1 MMAAAP
7 SALCADRVASA
18 ELLQRLRSHAA
29 PGLEPA
35 PPNAEPAALLQR
47 QKPQLKAAAAK
58 ALMEGT
64 AAMLAVVES
73 WADGLV
79 EQVCATYEPRE
90 AAQRDALRAHVD
102 FSQAEV
108 AKFCERLISDAAEQR
123 QSTVRDLTKTLA
135 SKADADRE
143 TSAQALRTGLEAA
156 TRQHQA
162 QCEELQRELAA
173 ERRKVEELVAKLA
186 TKEEQ
191 LVASSQRVET
201 AKQRGESRLKGL
213 QMGRDALTVKIL
225 RLERELASEKHQ
237 RLALQTR
244 KQAAAALWGKA
255 SDGVATGQLWATL
268 ASAAEEASDDEEP
281 AAETAETA
289 DAADVSDEGG
299 EAAAAEPEL
308 PGRLIVR
315 TPAKT
320 APDPSDATTTP
331 TLAVPEAAAAEASS
345 ESPLFESPSAPAEQ
359 IQERSSKKKGAGDR
373 GTTGRRGSS
382 ASRRPASASPA
393 ATPTAARLRR
403 RASTGG
409 GSGAPSFMSATKA
422 SGARSIT
429 KKSADRPVRKALTM
443 RTQGMGAE
451 GESVRPAFD
460 AGGFPIE
467 P

>member
-1 MMAAAP
+1 
-7 SALCADRVASA
+7 
-18 ELLQRLRSHAA
+18 
-29 PGLEPA
+29 
-35 PPNAEPAALLQR
+35 
-47 QKPQLKAAAAK
+47 
-58 ALMEGT
+58 
-64 AAMLAVVES
+64 
-73 WADGLV
+73 
-79 EQVCATYEPRE
+79 
-90 AAQRDALRAHVD
+90 
-102 FSQAEV
+102 
-108 AKFCERLISDAAEQR
+108 
-123 QSTVRDLTKTLA
+123 
-135 SKADADRE
+135 
-143 TSAQALRTGLEAA
+143 
-156 TRQHQA
+156 
-162 QCEELQRELAA
+162 
-173 ERRKVEELVAKLA
+173 
-186 TKEEQ
+186 
-191 LVASSQRVET
+191 
-201 AKQRGESRLKGL
+201 
-213 QMGRDALTVKIL
+213 MGRDALAVKIL
-225 RLERELASEKHQ
+225 RLERELASEKQQ

-289 DAADVSDEGG
+289 DAADAADEGGG

-320 APDPSDATTTP
+320 APGPSDATTTP

-359 IQERSSKKKGAGDR
+359 IQERSSKKKGGGDR
-373 GTTGRRGSS
+373 GAAGRRGSS
-382 ASRRPASASPA
+382 ASRRPASATPA

-422 SGARSIT
+422 SGARSVT
-429 KKSADRPVRKALTM
+429 KKNADRPVRKALTM

>member
-7 SALCADRVASA
+7 SALCAERLASA

-90 AAQRDALRAHVD
+90 AAQRDALRAQVD

-135 SKADADRE
+135 GRADADRE

-156 TRQHQA
+156 SRQHKA
-162 QCEELQRELAA
+162 QREELERELAA
-173 ERRKVEELVAKLA
+173 ERRKVEELVAQLA

-213 QMGRDALTVKIL
+213 TMGRDALAVQIL
-225 RLERELASEKHQ
+225 RLERELASEKQQ

-268 ASAAEEASDDEEP
+268 ASAAEEASDDEDP
-281 AAETAETA
+281 ADTGETA
-289 DAADVSDEGG
+289 DAADAADEGGG

-308 PGRLIVR
+308 PGRLILR

-320 APDPSDATTTP
+320 APGPSDATTTP

-359 IQERSSKKKGAGDR
+359 IQERSSKTGAGDR
-373 GTTGRRGSS
+373 GAAG
-382 ASRRPASASPA
+382 RRPASASPA

-422 SGARSIT
+422 SGARSVT
-429 KKSADRPVRKALTM
+429 KKNADRPVRKALTM